1 MHASDT
7 CEGYPDV
14 CTRLIHVRVCMRLC
28 LEVYTCMHAS
38 DTCTCISLSHTHTHT
53 LSLSLSLSL
62 SLPRYE
68 DGVGGEGRDV
78 GKGEEITV

>member
-1 MHASDT
+1 MYVYA
-7 CEGYPDV
+7 CV
-14 CTRLIHVRVCMRLC
+14 CALKSTHVCMRLIHVHV
-28 LEVYTCMHAS
+28 
-38 DTCTCISLSHTHTHT
+38 SLSHTHTHT